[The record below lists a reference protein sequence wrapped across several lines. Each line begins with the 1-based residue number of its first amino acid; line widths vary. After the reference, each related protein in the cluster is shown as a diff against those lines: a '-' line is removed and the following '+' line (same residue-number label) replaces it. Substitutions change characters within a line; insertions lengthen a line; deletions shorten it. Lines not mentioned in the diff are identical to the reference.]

1 VVLLRCS
8 LGLGPK
14 RGPRKLGN
22 TESGICPGIS
32 WNLHTRNL
40 GIWNLRRSI
49 LESAHQ
55 ETRNLEIGVPP
66 RTHRGAL
73 ETRKLGIWNLQRS
86 ILESAHLETWNL
98 VFGVPLR
105 THGGAPETRKLGN
118 WNLMSI
124 PWRICTLGNMESG
137 IWFPCCKVAPPPL
150 ALWMTAHPSR
160 ALPALVDR
168 GSTAFR
174 KWTSHDST
182 CSSKLG
188 ILKSF
193 AFAFK
198 MPSGTEIRSTKND
211 HLRHYYA
218 TISRSCPRSPSRTS
232 TRKERKDT
240 LDTGA

>member
-1 VVLLRCS
+1 VLPWAWTQEGAS
-8 LGLGPK
+8 ET
-14 RGPRKLGN
+14 RK
-22 TESGICPGIS
+22 
-32 WNLHTRNL
+32 H
-40 GIWNLRRSI
+40 GIWNLPRNI
-49 LESAHQ
+49 LESAHS
-55 ETRNLEIGVPP
+55 ESWNLEFAEEYPGICPP
-66 RTHRGAL
+66 GNKEFGNWGPSADPQRGAL

-240 LDTGA
+240 LDTVA